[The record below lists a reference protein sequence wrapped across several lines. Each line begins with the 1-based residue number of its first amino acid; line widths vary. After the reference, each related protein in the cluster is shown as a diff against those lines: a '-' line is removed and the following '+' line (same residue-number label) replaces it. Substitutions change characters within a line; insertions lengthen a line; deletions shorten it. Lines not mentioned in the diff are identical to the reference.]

1 MRSRPAGHPAGVT
14 LLEATLVL
22 LVLIALVGILFGGTR
37 AWREGSEK
45 TLCLLNLRM
54 VQQAV
59 RGYSNLH
66 GRLPGEEVPGLPVEI
81 FGRDRF
87 IEELPVCAGG
97 GLYDYQGDRIPVLGE
112 LYMSCSLAESHR
124 HQPVDPAAW

>member
-1 MRSRPAGHPAGVT
+1 MAAGVT

-22 LVLIALVGILFGGTR
+22 LVLLSLVGILFGGTR

-45 TLCLLNLRM
+45 TLCILNLHK

-59 RGYSNLH
+59 RGYSNLE
-66 GRLPGEEVPGLPVEI
+66 GKLPGEEVAGLPLRI
-81 FGRDRF
+81 FGHDRF

-97 GLYDYQGDRIPVLGE
+97 GLYEYGGDRIPLLGE
-112 LYMSCSLAESHR
+112 LYMNCSLAESREHR
-124 HQPVDPAAW
+124 PVDPVDW